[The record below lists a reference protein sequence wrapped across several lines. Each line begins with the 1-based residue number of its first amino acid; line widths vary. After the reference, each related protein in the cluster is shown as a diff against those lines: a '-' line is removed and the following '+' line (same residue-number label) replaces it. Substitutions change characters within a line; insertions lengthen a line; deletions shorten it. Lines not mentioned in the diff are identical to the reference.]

1 MERIYE
7 VWPVKSTVCQQ
18 STSIYCRNF
27 VGCGQHQ
34 WDRSSYSTV
43 GKRRAAEQAGA
54 VVFLGWIPCQV
65 YPRFAW
71 LLTMIMILESGPD
84 LE

>member
-1 MERIYE
+1 MADEINC
-7 VWPVKSTVCQQ
+7 VSTKHLYLLQEF
-18 STSIYCRNF
+18 CRMR
-27 VGCGQHQ
+27 GQHQ